1 MPVDIY
7 IKIRRWHSNFTKKG
21 MPYAVSFGIIGFN
34 EEMIFELNFDEF
46 LRKDK
51 EIKGKIFE

>member
-1 MPVDIY
+1 
-7 IKIRRWHSNFTKKG
+7 
-21 MPYAVSFGIIGFN
+21 MPYTVSSGIIGFN

-51 EIKGKIFE
+51 EIKGRIFQKRENMHEGTQASMLRPAE

>member
-1 MPVDIY
+1 
-7 IKIRRWHSNFTKKG
+7 